1 MVVTES
7 TARVD
12 VFQEIFNIINSN
24 KLSGWTVLATFP
36 EQTPVFPSIIVHP
49 AEVTNNIRSLDRS
62 ERTNMG
68 GVEIELIGKAS
79 SGMVKIDE
87 GKDNIIDTLRTAAN
101 ISTLETAKIDVVDI
115 DDLGT
120 TQERFRDLKINTGGL
135 RVNLELLV

>member
-49 AEVTNNIRSLDRS
+49 AEITNNINSFDRS
-62 ERTNMG
+62 ERTNTV
-68 GVEIELIGKAS
+68 GVEIELIAKAS
-79 SGMVKIDE
+79 DGMVKIDQ
-87 GKDNIIDTLRTAAN
+87 GKDNIIDTLRNSAN
-101 ISTLETAKIDVVDI
+101 ISTLKTAKIDVVDV

-120 TQERFRDLKINTGGL
+120 TQEVFRDLKINTGGL
-135 RVNLELLV
+135 RANLGLLV